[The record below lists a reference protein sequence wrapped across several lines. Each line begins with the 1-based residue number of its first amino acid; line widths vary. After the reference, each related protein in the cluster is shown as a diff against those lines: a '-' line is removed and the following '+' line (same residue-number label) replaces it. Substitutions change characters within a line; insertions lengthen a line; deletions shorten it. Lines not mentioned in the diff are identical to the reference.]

1 MVMTLSATFVC
12 ELISYIFQIILFKI
26 SIDIFP
32 FIKII
37 LIEIIFNA
45 MLVIIIYPIIRK
57 AGLKLEE
64 IFTDDKILT
73 RYY

>member
-12 ELISYIFQIILFKI
+12 ELISYILQIVLFKI
-26 SIDIFP
+26 SIDILA

-37 LIEIIFNA
+37 LIEIVFNV

-57 AGLKLEE
+57 AGLKIEE